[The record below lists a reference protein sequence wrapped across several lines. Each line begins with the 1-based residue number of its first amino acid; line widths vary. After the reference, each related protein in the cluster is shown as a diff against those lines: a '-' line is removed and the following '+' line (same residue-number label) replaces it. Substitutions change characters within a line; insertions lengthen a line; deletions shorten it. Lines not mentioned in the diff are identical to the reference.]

1 MAKLIAAG
9 CDFDAI
15 RLTFQEYFM
24 RLNRDPKRWGV
35 PLSALLGALYAQIGL
50 GLGAIGGKDSMSGT
64 FEHIDVPPTLISFA
78 LAPAKASEL
87 IANVVGEAGMKL
99 YRIPMPR
106 DESMI
111 PDFAALAG
119 VYRKVHAGVR
129 SGNIRFATVVENGGI
144 AAAVAKSCLGNGF
157 GFRFEGEAAD
167 LLGEQYGEL
176 IVSLA
181 DPSALDCD
189 KILLGET
196 TEDGT
201 FVCGGASVS
210 QQEAVEAFCGTLE
223 KVFPNHAAASGAA
236 EAVDFDCCGKR
247 YENIATKTAK
257 PRVFIPVFPRHQLR
271 AGYRPYVPPRGRGV
285 RRGRRAQPQRGGH
298 RRERARHRR
307 CDRAAATSSPSRAA
321 FRAATS
327 RTAAAS
333 LSRPPS
339 ATRTSPNRSA
349 PCSSSATASSSASAT
364 ASRRSSSSAS
374 CRTATSARSHRT
386 ARR

>member
-1 MAKLIAAG
+1 
-9 CDFDAI
+9 
-15 RLTFQEYFM
+15 
-24 RLNRDPKRWGV
+24 
-35 PLSALLGALYAQIGL
+35 
-50 GLGAIGGKDSMSGT
+50 
-64 FEHIDVPPTLISFA
+64 
-78 LAPAKASEL
+78 
-87 IANVVGEAGMKL
+87 MKL

-257 PRVFIPVFPRHQLR
+257 PRVFIPVFPGTNCELDTARMFRL
-271 AGYRPYVPPRGRGV
+271 AGAECEEVVV
-285 RRGRRAQPQRGGH
+285 R
-298 RRERARHRR
+298 
-307 CDRAAATSSPSRAA
+307 
-321 FRAATS
+321 
-327 RTAAAS
+327 
-333 LSRPPS
+333 
-339 ATRTSPNRSA
+339 NRSA
-349 PCSSSATASSSASAT
+349 ADIEESVRAIAAAIGPQQHHRLPGRLFG
-364 ASRRSSSSAS
+364 RRRAGRQRQVYRDHLPQPVHR
-374 CRTATSARSHRT
+374 RTDPRPARA
-386 ARR
+386 ARRPHPRHLQRLPGAHQARPRAVRRHPPAHTGQRDADLQQHLPPRVDARRYPRGVE

>member
-129 SGNIRFATVVENGGI
+129 SGNIRFATVVENG
-144 AAAVAKSCLGNGF
+144 
-157 GFRFEGEAAD
+157 
-167 LLGEQYGEL
+167 
-176 IVSLA
+176 
-181 DPSALDCD
+181 
-189 KILLGET
+189 
-196 TEDGT
+196 
-201 FVCGGASVS
+201 
-210 QQEAVEAFCGTLE
+210 
-223 KVFPNHAAASGAA
+223 
-236 EAVDFDCCGKR
+236 
-247 YENIATKTAK
+247 
-257 PRVFIPVFPRHQLR
+257 RH
-271 AGYRPYVPPRGRGV
+271 RG
-285 RRGRRAQPQRGGH
+285 GRRQVLSGQRL
-298 RRERARHRR
+298 RL
-307 CDRAAATSSPSRAA
+307 PV
-321 FRAATS
+321 
-327 RTAAAS
+327 
-333 LSRPPS
+333 
-339 ATRTSPNRSA
+339 
-349 PCSSSATASSSASAT
+349 
-364 ASRRSSSSAS
+364 
-374 CRTATSARSHRT
+374 
-386 ARR
+386 